1 MAQLF
6 GKNYQEAG
14 SSSSPLLLRS
24 NGEIKLQWG
33 NKFIDLVKNGKINSE
48 AKDCIFT
55 VDTSDEIKANGIY
68 LVTEDS
74 SIWINV
80 EGTKAKLSDNDTT
93 YVSFLTE
100 QETTPEQKQQA
111 LTNLGLIYE
120 NIDALN
126 KANLVTGLAY
136 VVESNKLYLIQNKV
150 VSEYQ
155 VASALPTSGKFD
167 DLTISNL
174 TIKNDT
180 INSNQLSFTIGNIQY
195 LQLKNSQIIC
205 SMPLL
210 SDTIQSSNYIYNSSG
225 FSLSYK
231 QGKSSLDIDSINWR
245 NIESELPKNQKEY
258 IEYTIIG
265 EYNIVT
271 STQQVSSNNSTYNYR
286 FNLKYPN
293 TLSVNDFIEAEI
305 NTTYNVYLIKEEIK
319 EVKNGTDVIN
329 QNWFYLNKNLPAG
342 FILKVV
348 LDDDSIVYYG
358 SEAVGGVLKLENSNN
373 IESKHVVSAQLVV
386 KKEEAGVV
394 AYIPST
400 KYFVDV
406 TTRQK
411 HSNKPLECEIIEVND
426 KYIIVS
432 PLDQEAG
439 GDIIASSQFKI
450 YKARVP
456 QFIQGEGFLVLREW
470 DSENNKYI
478 YHTKIGTISTKEF
491 KDVLQAEWQ
500 EDLDDKPNIEYSKVG
515 IYSDNFIGI
524 NSQLY
529 NAVFKKG
536 QLYPRYDK
544 DLTIPEGT
552 KKDYKLNKKFDT
564 VIPNLK
570 WIKQLMDIVTPI
582 GTIVAWHG
590 DSIPKGWSICDG
602 SNGTPNLIGKFIK
615 ADTSEKQDNETDL
628 DNDNKLLLRKEHL
641 PEHHH
646 PHKPHNHI
654 LSGSHTYTDTIYHN
668 TYIGSS
674 TTVGSASEDNSTSAI
689 GSMSYGGRASE
700 TVSITVNGSDFKVSN
715 KTSEE
720 QSVNWENKKIK
731 IEPHAYSL
739 VFIMK
744 YQNLYDMYNI

>member
-33 NKFIDLVKNGKINSE
+33 SKFIDLVKNGKINSE
-48 AKDCIFT
+48 AKDYIFT

-80 EGTKAKLSDNDTT
+80 EGTKTKLNDTDTT
-93 YVSFLTE
+93 YVSFLTK

-136 VVESNKLYLIQNKV
+136 VVEANKLYLIQNKV

-180 INSNQLSFTIGNIQY
+180 INSNQLSFTIGKTQY

-271 STQQVSSNNSTYNYR
+271 STQQVSSDNSTYNYQ

-293 TLSVNDFIEAEI
+293 TLNVNDFIEAEI

-319 EVKNGTDVIN
+319 EVKQETDVIN
-329 QNWFYLNKNLPAG
+329 QTWFYLNKDLPKG

-358 SEAVGGVLKLENSNN
+358 SEAVGEILKLENSNN
-373 IESKHVVSAQLVV
+373 IESKHVVSAQLVTQ
-386 KKEEAGVV
+386 KEEAWAVTYV
-394 AYIPST
+394 PST

-406 TTRQK
+406 TTSQK
-411 HSNKPLECEIIEVND
+411 HSNEPLECKIVEVHD
-426 KYIIVS
+426 KYIVVS
-432 PLDQEAG
+432 SHDQEASN
-439 GDIIASSQFKI
+439 DIIASSQFKI
-450 YKARVP
+450 YQARVP
-456 QFIQGEGFLVLREW
+456 QFIQGERFLALRKW
-470 DSENNKYI
+470 DSENNKYV
-478 YHTKIGTISTKEF
+478 YHTIIGTYKESKFGIS
-491 KDVLQAEWQ
+491 
-500 EDLDDKPNIEYSKVG
+500 DDTSDKFG
-515 IYSDNFIGI
+515 FYSDEVKVTGI
-524 NSQLY
+524 SLSGAQ
-529 NAVFKKG
+529 FSG
-536 QLYPRYDK
+536 QLPSFTETKPDTIANNQFPTMEIVNEKIKKAVDDAGDTNLALINKNALPKGSIVMFNNADK
-544 DLTIPEGT
+544 
-552 KKDYKLNKKFDT
+552 
-564 VIPNLK
+564 IPNK
-570 WIKQLMDIVTPI
+570 WQ
-582 GTIVAWHG
+582 
-590 DSIPKGWSICDG
+590 ICDG
-602 SNGTPNLIGKFIK
+602 TNGTPNLIDKFIK
-615 ADTSEKQDNETDL
+615 AGMTLKEESIELTKYTNSTTGTTPPEETTSEGGTTETTPGGTTPEQPKE
-628 DNDNKLLLRKEHL
+628 DNKYKL
-641 PEHHH
+641 
-646 PHKPHNHI
+646 
-654 LSGSHTYTDTIYHN
+654 D
-668 TYIGSS
+668 
-674 TTVGSASEDNSTSAI
+674 
-689 GSMSYGGRASE
+689 
-700 TVSITVNGSDFKVSN
+700 
-715 KTSEE
+715 
-720 QSVNWENKKIK
+720 
-731 IEPHAYSL
+731 AYSL
-739 VFIMK
+739 IFIMK
-744 YQNLYDMYNI
+744 MK

>member
-6 GKNYQEAG
+6 GKNYQEVG

-33 NKFIDLVKNGKINSE
+33 NKFIDLIKNGKINSE
-48 AKDCIFT
+48 AKDYIFT

-80 EGTKAKLSDNDTT
+80 EGTKTKLNNTDTT

-120 NIDALN
+120 NINALN

-155 VASALPTSGKFD
+155 VASALPASGKFD

-180 INSNQLSFTIGNIQY
+180 INSNQLSFTIGKTQY

-271 STQQVSSNNSTYNYR
+271 STQQVSSDNLTYNYQ

-319 EVKNGTDVIN
+319 EVKQEKEVKTETETGTKTETDVIN
-329 QNWFYLNKNLPAG
+329 QNWFYLNKNLPEG

-348 LDDDSIVYYG
+348 LDDGSIAYYG
-358 SEAVGGVLKLENSNN
+358 SEAVGEVLKLENSNN
-373 IESKHVVSAQLVV
+373 IEGKHVVSAQLVV
-386 KKEEAGVV
+386 KKEEVGVV
-394 AYIPST
+394 TYVPST

-406 TTRQK
+406 TTSQK
-411 HSNKPLECEIIEVND
+411 HSNKPLECKIVEVNN

-439 GDIIASSQFKI
+439 GDIIASGQFKI
-450 YKARVP
+450 YQARVP
-456 QFIQGEGFLVLREW
+456 QFIQGEGFLALRKW
-470 DSENNKYI
+470 DSVNNKYV
-478 YHTKIGTISTKEF
+478 YHTIIGTYKESEFGIS
-491 KDVLQAEWQ
+491 
-500 EDLDDKPNIEYSKVG
+500 DDTNDKFG
-515 IYSDNFIGI
+515 FYSDDVKVTGI
-524 NSQLY
+524 SLSG
-529 NAVFKKG
+529 AKFSG
-536 QLYPRYDK
+536 QLPSFTETKPD
-544 DLTIPEGT
+544 TIANNQFPTMEIVNEKI
-552 KKDYKLNKKFDT
+552 KKAVDDAGDT
-564 VIPNLK
+564 NISLISKNSL
-570 WIKQLMDIVTPI
+570 
-582 GTIVAWHG
+582 
-590 DSIPKGWSICDG
+590 PKGSIIMFNSAENIPDKWQICDG
-602 SNGTPNLIGKFIK
+602 TNGTPNLIDKFIK
-615 ADTSEKQDNETDL
+615 AGTTLKEESIELTKYTNSTETPG
-628 DNDNKLLLRKEHL
+628 ETT
-641 PEHHH
+641 PEQ
-646 PHKPHNHI
+646 
-654 LSGSHTYTDTIYHN
+654 
-668 TYIGSS
+668 
-674 TTVGSASEDNSTSAI
+674 SEDNK
-689 GSMSYGGRASE
+689 YKL
-700 TVSITVNGSDFKVSN
+700 D
-715 KTSEE
+715 
-720 QSVNWENKKIK
+720 
-731 IEPHAYSL
+731 AYSL
-739 VFIMK
+739 IFIMK
-744 YQNLYDMYNI
+744 MK

>member
-33 NKFIDLVKNGKINSE
+33 NKFIDLIKNGKINSE
-48 AKDCIFT
+48 AKDYIFT

-80 EGTKAKLSDNDTT
+80 EGTKTKLNNTDTT

-155 VASALPTSGKFD
+155 VASALPASGKFD

-180 INSNQLSFTIGNIQY
+180 INSNQLSFTIGKTQY

-271 STQQVSSNNSTYNYR
+271 STQQVSSDNSTYNYQ

-319 EVKNGTDVIN
+319 EVKQEKEVKTETGTKTETDVIN
-329 QNWFYLNKNLPAG
+329 QNWFYLNKNLPEG

-348 LDDDSIVYYG
+348 LDDGSIAYYG
-358 SEAVGGVLKLENSNN
+358 SEAVGEVLKLENSNN

-386 KKEEAGVV
+386 KKEEVGVV
-394 AYIPST
+394 TYVPST

-406 TTRQK
+406 TTSQK
-411 HSNKPLECEIIEVND
+411 HSNKPLECKIVEVNN

-432 PLDQEAG
+432 SLDQEAG
-439 GDIIASSQFKI
+439 GDIMASGQFKI
-450 YKARVP
+450 YQARVP
-456 QFIQGEGFLVLREW
+456 QFIQGEGFLALRKW
-470 DSENNKYI
+470 DSVNNKYV
-478 YHTKIGTISTKEF
+478 YHTIIGTYKESEFGIS
-491 KDVLQAEWQ
+491 
-500 EDLDDKPNIEYSKVG
+500 DDTNDKFG
-515 IYSDNFIGI
+515 FYSDDIKVTGI
-524 NSQLY
+524 SLSG
-529 NAVFKKG
+529 AKFSG
-536 QLYPRYDK
+536 QLPSFTETKPD
-544 DLTIPEGT
+544 TIANNQFPTMEIVNEKI
-552 KKDYKLNKKFDT
+552 KKAVDDAGDT
-564 VIPNLK
+564 NISLISKNSL
-570 WIKQLMDIVTPI
+570 
-582 GTIVAWHG
+582 
-590 DSIPKGWSICDG
+590 PKGSIIMFNSAENIPDKWQICDG
-602 SNGTPNLIGKFIK
+602 TNGTPNLIDKFIK
-615 ADTSEKQDNETDL
+615 AGTTLKEESIELTKYTNSTETPG
-628 DNDNKLLLRKEHL
+628 ETT
-641 PEHHH
+641 PEQ
-646 PHKPHNHI
+646 
-654 LSGSHTYTDTIYHN
+654 
-668 TYIGSS
+668 
-674 TTVGSASEDNSTSAI
+674 SEDNK
-689 GSMSYGGRASE
+689 YKL
-700 TVSITVNGSDFKVSN
+700 D
-715 KTSEE
+715 
-720 QSVNWENKKIK
+720 
-731 IEPHAYSL
+731 AYSL
-739 VFIMK
+739 IFIMK
-744 YQNLYDMYNI
+744 MK

>member
-33 NKFIDLVKNGKINSE
+33 NKFIDLIKNGKINSE
-48 AKDCIFT
+48 AKDYIFT

-80 EGTKAKLSDNDTT
+80 EGTKTKLNNTDTT

-136 VVESNKLYLIQNKV
+136 VAESNKLYLIQNKV

-155 VASALPTSGKFD
+155 VASALPASGKFD

-180 INSNQLSFTIGNIQY
+180 INSNQLSFTIGKTQY

-205 SMPLL
+205 SIPLL

-271 STQQVSSNNSTYNYR
+271 STQQVSSDNSTYNYQ

-319 EVKNGTDVIN
+319 EVKQEKEVKTETGTKTETETDVIN
-329 QNWFYLNKNLPAG
+329 QNWFYLNKNLPEG

-348 LDDDSIVYYG
+348 LDDGSIAYYG
-358 SEAVGGVLKLENSNN
+358 SEAVGEVLKLENSNN

-386 KKEEAGVV
+386 KKEEVGVV
-394 AYIPST
+394 TYVPST

-406 TTRQK
+406 TTSQK
-411 HSNKPLECEIIEVND
+411 HSNKPLECKIVEVNN

-439 GDIIASSQFKI
+439 GDIIASGQFKI
-450 YKARVP
+450 YQARVP
-456 QFIQGEGFLVLREW
+456 QFIQGERFLALRKW
-470 DSENNKYI
+470 DSVNNKYV
-478 YHTKIGTISTKEF
+478 YHTIIGTYKESEFGIS
-491 KDVLQAEWQ
+491 
-500 EDLDDKPNIEYSKVG
+500 DDTNDKFG
-515 IYSDNFIGI
+515 FYSDDVKVTGI
-524 NSQLY
+524 SLSG
-529 NAVFKKG
+529 AKFSG
-536 QLYPRYDK
+536 QLPSFTETKPD
-544 DLTIPEGT
+544 TIANNQFPTMEIVNEKI
-552 KKDYKLNKKFDT
+552 KKAVDDAGDT
-564 VIPNLK
+564 NISLISKNSL
-570 WIKQLMDIVTPI
+570 
-582 GTIVAWHG
+582 
-590 DSIPKGWSICDG
+590 PKGSIIMFNSAENIPDKWQICDG
-602 SNGTPNLIGKFIK
+602 TNGTPNLIDKFIK
-615 ADTSEKQDNETDL
+615 AGTTLKEESIELTKYINSTETPG
-628 DNDNKLLLRKEHL
+628 ETT
-641 PEHHH
+641 PEQ
-646 PHKPHNHI
+646 
-654 LSGSHTYTDTIYHN
+654 
-668 TYIGSS
+668 
-674 TTVGSASEDNSTSAI
+674 SEDNK
-689 GSMSYGGRASE
+689 YKL
-700 TVSITVNGSDFKVSN
+700 D
-715 KTSEE
+715 
-720 QSVNWENKKIK
+720 
-731 IEPHAYSL
+731 AYSL
-739 VFIMK
+739 IFIMK
-744 YQNLYDMYNI
+744 MK

>member
-14 SSSSPLLLRS
+14 SPSSPLLLRS

-33 NKFIDLVKNGKINSE
+33 NKFIDLIKNGKINSE
-48 AKDCIFT
+48 AKDYIFT

-80 EGTKAKLSDNDTT
+80 EGTKTKLNNTDTT

-155 VASALPTSGKFD
+155 VASALPASGKFD

-180 INSNQLSFTIGNIQY
+180 INSNQLSFTIGKTQY

-271 STQQVSSNNSTYNYR
+271 STQQVSSDNYQ

-319 EVKNGTDVIN
+319 EVKQEKEVKTETGTKTETDVIN
-329 QNWFYLNKNLPAG
+329 QNWFYLNKNLPEG

-348 LDDDSIVYYG
+348 LDDGSIAYYG
-358 SEAVGGVLKLENSNN
+358 SEAVGEVLKLENSNN

-386 KKEEAGVV
+386 KKEEVGVV
-394 AYIPST
+394 TYVPST

-406 TTRQK
+406 TTSQK
-411 HSNKPLECEIIEVND
+411 HSNKPLECKIVEVNN

-439 GDIIASSQFKI
+439 GDIIASGQFKI
-450 YKARVP
+450 YQARVP
-456 QFIQGEGFLVLREW
+456 QFIQGEGFLALRKW
-470 DSENNKYI
+470 DSVNNKYV
-478 YHTKIGTISTKEF
+478 YHTIIGTYKESKFGIS
-491 KDVLQAEWQ
+491 
-500 EDLDDKPNIEYSKVG
+500 DDTNDKFG
-515 IYSDNFIGI
+515 FYSDDVKVAGI
-524 NSQLY
+524 SLSG
-529 NAVFKKG
+529 AKFSG
-536 QLYPRYDK
+536 QLPSFTETKPD
-544 DLTIPEGT
+544 TIANNQFPTMEIVNEKI
-552 KKDYKLNKKFDT
+552 KKAVDDAGDT
-564 VIPNLK
+564 NISLISKNSL
-570 WIKQLMDIVTPI
+570 
-582 GTIVAWHG
+582 
-590 DSIPKGWSICDG
+590 PKGSIIMFNSAENIPDKWQICDG
-602 SNGTPNLIGKFIK
+602 TNGTPNLIDKFIK
-615 ADTSEKQDNETDL
+615 AGTTLKEESIELTKYTNSTETPG
-628 DNDNKLLLRKEHL
+628 ETT
-641 PEHHH
+641 PEQ
-646 PHKPHNHI
+646 
-654 LSGSHTYTDTIYHN
+654 
-668 TYIGSS
+668 
-674 TTVGSASEDNSTSAI
+674 SEDNK
-689 GSMSYGGRASE
+689 YKL
-700 TVSITVNGSDFKVSN
+700 D
-715 KTSEE
+715 
-720 QSVNWENKKIK
+720 
-731 IEPHAYSL
+731 AYSL
-739 VFIMK
+739 IFIMK
-744 YQNLYDMYNI
+744 MK

>member
-33 NKFIDLVKNGKINSE
+33 NKFIDLIKNGKINSE
-48 AKDCIFT
+48 AKDYIFT

-80 EGTKAKLSDNDTT
+80 EGTKTKLNNTDTT

-120 NIDALN
+120 NINALN

-155 VASALPTSGKFD
+155 VASALPASGKFD

-180 INSNQLSFTIGNIQY
+180 INSNQLSFTIGKTQY

-258 IEYTIIG
+258 IKYTIIG

-271 STQQVSSNNSTYNYR
+271 STQQVSSDNSTYNYQ

-319 EVKNGTDVIN
+319 EVKQEKEVKTETGTKTETDVIN
-329 QNWFYLNKNLPAG
+329 QNWFYLNKNLPEG

-348 LDDDSIVYYG
+348 LDDGSIAYYG
-358 SEAVGGVLKLENSNN
+358 SEAVGEVLKLENSNN

-386 KKEEAGVV
+386 KKEEVGVV
-394 AYIPST
+394 TYVPST

-406 TTRQK
+406 TTNQK
-411 HSNKPLECEIIEVND
+411 HSNKPLECKIVEVNN

-432 PLDQEAG
+432 SLDQEAD
-439 GDIIASSQFKI
+439 GDIIASGQFKI
-450 YKARVP
+450 YQARVP
-456 QFIQGEGFLVLREW
+456 QFIQGEGFLALRKW
-470 DSENNKYI
+470 DSVNNKYV
-478 YHTKIGTISTKEF
+478 YHTIIGTYKESEFGIS
-491 KDVLQAEWQ
+491 
-500 EDLDDKPNIEYSKVG
+500 DDTNDKFG
-515 IYSDNFIGI
+515 FYSDDVKITGI
-524 NSQLY
+524 SLSG
-529 NAVFKKG
+529 AEFSG
-536 QLYPRYDK
+536 QLPSFIETKPD
-544 DLTIPEGT
+544 TIANNQFPTMEIVNEKI
-552 KKDYKLNKKFDT
+552 KKAVDDAGDT
-564 VIPNLK
+564 NISLISKNSLPKGSIIMFNSAENIPNNGRFVMG
-570 WIKQLMDIVTPI
+570 LMEL
-582 GTIVAWHG
+582 
-590 DSIPKGWSICDG
+590 
-602 SNGTPNLIGKFIK
+602 LI
-615 ADTSEKQDNETDL
+615 
-628 DNDNKLLLRKEHL
+628 
-641 PEHHH
+641 
-646 PHKPHNHI
+646 
-654 LSGSHTYTDTIYHN
+654 
-668 TYIGSS
+668 
-674 TTVGSASEDNSTSAI
+674 
-689 GSMSYGGRASE
+689 
-700 TVSITVNGSDFKVSN
+700 
-715 KTSEE
+715 
-720 QSVNWENKKIK
+720 
-731 IEPHAYSL
+731 
-739 VFIMK
+739 
-744 YQNLYDMYNI
+744 